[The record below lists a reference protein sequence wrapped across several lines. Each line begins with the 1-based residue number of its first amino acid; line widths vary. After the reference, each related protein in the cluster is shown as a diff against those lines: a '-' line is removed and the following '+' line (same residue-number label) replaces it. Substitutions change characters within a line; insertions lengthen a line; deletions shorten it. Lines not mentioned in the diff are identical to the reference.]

1 MTAGARQWNVSTHD
15 GFIAYYDATLRDAYR
30 SAARLTGGNH
40 AAAEDIVHDAY
51 LSLMRAAQRSDVTEV
66 NVGWIVTAVRNRF
79 IDGVRSHDRETRR
92 LQLVATTDTSS
103 VDESSTGTPSAS
115 ALLAALS
122 DRERAAMV
130 FRYVDDLPVADVA
143 ALLETS
149 VRATE
154 SLLQRAKRKARR
166 ARGGE

>member
-1 MTAGARQWNVSTHD
+1 MTASLPTTTPH
-15 GFIAYYDATLRDAYR
+15 FATPTR

-66 NVGWIVTAVRNRF
+66 TVGWIVTAVRNRF
-79 IDGVRSHDRETRR
+79 IDGVRHHGDREAP
-92 LQLVATTDTSS
+92 ATCNWSPPPTHSG
-103 VDESSTGTPSAS
+103 VGESSTGTPSAA

-130 FRYVDDLPVADVA
+130 FHYVDDLPVADVA

-166 ARGGE
+166 AGGGD